1 MASIQ
6 ETINYYLK
14 KEELIMW
21 KYYENGKEETYSNLE
36 LLHLYQNIVDKQEYS
51 CFTDW
56 MYDMEK
62 MQILIEY

>member
-1 MASIQ
+1 
-6 ETINYYLK
+6 
-14 KEELIMW
+14 MW

-36 LLHLYQNIVDKQEYS
+36 LLHLYQNIIDKQEYS